1 MTFLKKLW
9 TQWQVI
15 WKIESKKFQVNN
27 KFNLERDITV
37 GIPQGSI
44 DRPLLFN
51 ILINDP
57 VFCM

>member
-1 MTFLKKLW
+1 MTSYLKNRK
-9 TQWQVI
+9 Q
-15 WKIESKKFQVNN
+15 KFQVNN
-27 KFNLERDITV
+27 KFNLERDITA
-37 GIPQGSI
+37 GIPQGCI